1 MTATAT
7 DITRRTTP
15 VGAMVT
21 RLMSHPMD
29 AVITFDVN
37 HFTFR
42 TRRTWATW
50 DISRVD
56 YDLARNRTLMAS
68 VFIEHNPT
76 QRHPTA
82 GQGWPGCK
90 EFVVCDVEGTV
101 LEDTTTLAAALGA
114 AVVAVMFEPMLVRKP

>member
-1 MTATAT
+1 MTTTVTRKPTA
-7 DITRRTTP
+7 
-15 VGAMVT
+15 VGSLVT

-29 AVITFDVN
+29 AVMTFDVN

-42 TRRTWATW
+42 TQRHWATW

-56 YDLARNRTLMAS
+56 YDLTRNRTLVAS

-82 GQGWPGCK
+82 GGGWPTCK
-90 EFVVCDVEGTV
+90 EFVVCNADGAV
-101 LEDTTTLAAALGA
+101 LEDCDTLAAALGA
-114 AVVAVMFEPMLVRKP
+114 AITAVMFEPMLVRKP